1 MMYSKSSGYTS
12 LIWSF
17 THKLTWNFMNN
28 VKSREVAEGSSGKDA
43 VAVVQRVDIHHAQV
57 QQL

>member
-1 MMYSKSSGYTS
+1 
-12 LIWSF
+12 
-17 THKLTWNFMNN
+17 MNN
-28 VKSREVAEGSSGKDA
+28 VESREVAEGCGGKDA